1 MRIFS
6 QVLKLIPR
14 LDFDAAVHKHTAEH
28 NAKGF
33 SCWGRFV
40 AMLFCQLGSV
50 NSLRDIADGL
60 AASEG
65 ELHH

>member
-1 MRIFS
+1 MPQS
-6 QVLKLIPR
+6 TSTLPNTTPR
-14 LDFDAAVHKHTAEH
+14 GSAA
-28 NAKGF
+28 G
-33 SCWGRFV
+33 GRFV

-60 AASEG
+60 AASES